1 MEEKAK
7 SGKHRVKKSNAEDN
21 QRFALCA
28 MRIAPSAKGKVQGD
42 KSRIGSRLGS
52 GNCPKR
58 LPSYEVGDSLEIRI
72 VSGNVP

>member
-7 SGKHRVKKSNAEDN
+7 SGKPRVKKSNAEEN
-21 QRFALCA
+21 QRL
-28 MRIAPSAKGKVQGD
+28 APSAKGKVQGE

-58 LPSYEVGDSLEIRI
+58 LPSHEVGDSLEIRI